1 MIVDGL
7 LLKKVEEYGVL
18 KLTEKEKILSKIK
31 NHFYFQ
37 LIEIFQMKLYQ

>member
-18 KLTEKEKILSKIK
+18 KLTEKGEDFIK
-31 NHFYFQ
+31 NQ
-37 LIEIFQMKLYQ
+37 KCT